1 MRAFTTQTPKRR
13 FGEWLAGGT
22 LASVHA
28 LRHDTTRGGAAMGP
42 RGLPPD
48 TCTCTCLKQQSPP
61 SACVSSCHAHDSI
74 LVQPPLTPQGL
85 LASRSR
91 RTLPRCRTC
100 STRRTA
106 ATTCPRRRCVAPA
119 PPRCHVCA
127 RERGSR
133 QRAPQ
138 QREGAASVCIRELPS
153 MSFVEWQPF
162 DATCL
167 CAAQRVSCTRGLKY
181 ENGTNIY
188 RFSHGATCSEK
199 IIPGEYPL
207 EYPFVWGKGYSTGT
221 QGVLKG
227 TLLVP

>member
-1 MRAFTTQTPKRR
+1 MITPPAEAELNTDSDFCCGHSPLKRQNVALVNGPRARPWPVSTRC
-13 FGEWLAGGT
+13 G
-22 LASVHA
+22 
-28 LRHDTTRGGAAMGP
+28 TTRHAVGP
-42 RGLPPD
+42 RWGRVVSLPPD
-48 TCTCTCLKQQSPP
+48 TCTCTCTCLKEQSPP

-100 STRRTA
+100 STRRRTA

-153 MSFVEWQPF
+153 MSFVEYNGSRLMPRVCVLRSVSH
-162 DATCL
+162 AR
-167 CAAQRVSCTRGLKY
+167 AA
-181 ENGTNIY
+181 
-188 RFSHGATCSEK
+188 
-199 IIPGEYPL
+199 
-207 EYPFVWGKGYSTGT
+207 
-221 QGVLKG
+221 
-227 TLLVP
+227 